1 MADETRSI
9 SVCLV
14 NLLSACDFDSR
25 MDSEVFFCLA
35 SLLRLY
41 FFSSHSL
48 FSTHHSDFLFFLL
61 FFISDGSIPVYNVM
75 CKVTMGSVMEEL
87 SKAVSM
93 KHN

>member
-1 MADETRSI
+1 MADETLSI

-25 MDSEVFFCLA
+25 MDSEVFF
-35 SLLRLY
+35 LRLY